1 MGHKSEGSGKAY
13 QRCDQRVYIRRKVPQ
28 SREGYSMTTISF
40 SPISLTNSQHKVPP
54 PTKGIMGCKREGD
67 ENTYQS
73 SYLKE
78 LPARSSVTLQKQHT
92 FMLARASRATLQ
104 KSHTVFGNT
113 SILGAERTHRTYFP
127 EKSISNHLVRI
138 K

>member
-1 MGHKSEGSGKAY
+1 
-13 QRCDQRVYIRRKVPQ
+13 
-28 SREGYSMTTISF
+28 MTTISF
-40 SPISLTNSQHKVPP
+40 SPINLTNSQHKVPP

-78 LPARSSVTLQKQHT
+78 LPAKSSVTLQKQHIN
-92 FMLARASRATLQ
+92 LLRELS
-104 KSHTVFGNT
+104 TVENSST
-113 SILGAERTHRTYFP
+113 SPTQLHLTHFP
-127 EKSISNHLVRI
+127 EKSTLNHLVRI